1 MADPTIP
8 APPRRPALIPF
19 VPATTRLAHAAPIR
33 ALQVP
38 DPAPA
43 YDDAASSPGSGPA
56 WPSRPAGSRRAAK
69 AARSAARP
77 GHAPPLADLRWPSLF
92 AQVLAET
99 LTGSRPL
106 AQIRPWTTDQARRRI
121 RELAP
126 VLAASYQPRI
136 RRVIVTSPAADVIEM
151 AMVVGLGTRVRA
163 VAVRLERPARPT
175 GQAAPWRCTAVEA
188 TGGYG

>member
-1 MADPTIP
+1 
-8 APPRRPALIPF
+8 
-19 VPATTRLAHAAPIR
+19 VPH
-33 ALQVP
+33 
-38 DPAPA
+38 
-43 YDDAASSPGSGPA
+43 
-56 WPSRPAGSRRAAK
+56 
-69 AARSAARP
+69 RS
-77 GHAPPLADLRWPSLF
+77 WPSLF
-92 AQVLAET
+92 AQALAET
-99 LTGSRPL
+99 LTGSRPP

-163 VAVRLERPARPT
+163 VAVRLERPPQPT

-188 TGGYG
+188 A